1 MVTLFNYRTV
11 ALELANQEE
20 AELLSVISD
29 VKGFLKRPEGIPA
42 YVSKEE
48 LFGEL
53 SKIVKSHNAVST
65 EKKVEAIEVSGQLL
79 KAISSRKY
87 RRRNS
92 HVSTDVTSCLDIV
105 IPTVILQLGSRSS
118 GVSQASLKLIQ
129 QCLQND
135 FTNRK
140 LPRIHRAIRLPSLRF
155 VMLLTMGMQRGGCT
169 LLAVPT
175 TMFIPHL
182 LILHV

>member
-1 MVTLFNYRTV
+1 M

-53 SKIVKSHNAVST
+53 SKIVKSHNSVST

-105 IPTVILQLGSRSS
+105 IPTVILQLGSRNS

-135 FTNRK
+135 DQNLLDDTIEQIAGNGIRHKSDKISHETMK
-140 LPRIHRAIRLPSLRF
+140 LVPGIYAPEIE
-155 VMLLTMGMQRGGCT
+155 VMMKNDWQK
-169 LLAVPT
+169 
-175 TMFIPHL
+175 
-182 LILHV
+182 LIQSS